1 MLTHECKGNASY
13 KHLSIKQENI
23 DLYYKNKPRIFATVP
38 KSPEKIALFTGNGQQ
53 IICTNH
59 YQSETFGHDKRNLEN
74 IETSDSPYR
83 FARLQELL
91 KENAPID
98 APKAASILRNRKG
111 VGEAELGL
119 ANEMAINQF
128 IAHHSVIFQPEKKR
142 MWVSTAPWQCGKYVA
157 YDLNRIFSDS
167 IDFNH
172 EIYTENLTVPADS
185 FLQQQE
191 YQQLMT
197 YKRLAPVLRKQIKK
211 KERLDEQTLHAFQH
225 ANPHFFYVYE
235 LLGDYYHATG
245 QQDKALRNW
254 KKALLLP
261 IPKRSES
268 ERIEHKINN

>member
-1 MLTHECKGNASY
+1 MQNAVHSINTLTNKILTYFSAYFRCGSKSCF
-13 KHLSIKQENI
+13 HL
-23 DLYYKNKPRIFATVP
+23 FA
-38 KSPEKIALFTGNGQQ
+38 
-53 IICTNH
+53 
-59 YQSETFGHDKRNLEN
+59 
-74 IETSDSPYR
+74 
-83 FARLQELL
+83 
-91 KENAPID
+91 
-98 APKAASILRNRKG
+98 
-111 VGEAELGL
+111 
-119 ANEMAINQF
+119 
-128 IAHHSVIFQPEKKR
+128 
-142 MWVSTAPWQCGKYVA
+142 
-157 YDLNRIFSDS
+157 
-167 IDFNH
+167 
-172 EIYTENLTVPADS
+172 

>member
-1 MLTHECKGNASY
+1 MC
-13 KHLSIKQENI
+13 I
-23 DLYYKNKPRIFATVP
+23 R
-38 KSPEKIALFTGNGQQ
+38 
-53 IICTNH
+53 
-59 YQSETFGHDKRNLEN
+59 
-74 IETSDSPYR
+74 DS
-83 FARLQELL
+83 
-91 KENAPID
+91 
-98 APKAASILRNRKG
+98 
-111 VGEAELGL
+111 
-119 ANEMAINQF
+119 
-128 IAHHSVIFQPEKKR
+128 
-142 MWVSTAPWQCGKYVA
+142 
-157 YDLNRIFSDS
+157 
-167 IDFNH
+167 
-172 EIYTENLTVPADS
+172 YTENLTVPADS